1 LDCLIKVKKVSFG
14 YATGFQVKNIDVTVS
29 SGDFIVLRGDNGSGK
44 TTIIR
49 GLLGLVPCLSGKIHM
64 NIALRDISYVP
75 QESTLNQDSP
85 ATSMDIVK
93 SSLPFQWKHIS
104 ETAMRALSQMG
115 MKAFANARFNQLSGG
130 QKRRVLFARA
140 LCTNP
145 KLIILDEPTANVDKE
160 TEKQIESILMELAA
174 GQDMGII
181 ATSHVSNWAEKARC
195 LIVEGGTIHE

>member
-14 YATGFQVKNIDVTVS
+14 YATGFQVKNIDFSVS

-93 SSLPFQWKHIS
+93 SSLPLQWKHIS
-104 ETAMRALSQMG
+104 ETAMRTLTQMG

-195 LIVEGGTIHE
+195 LKVEGGTIHE